1 MHATK
6 RLRVVGEESYLAGK
20 IACIAEELSYELER
34 FSDANDLILHLNSLP
49 DLTALRG
56 SARDF
61 TANFWKRYA
70 PVVLALPSQDAE
82 GLLPAVQSIQDL
94 DVGIPVLVIAA
105 DASLLTVSDSCQAG
119 VEAFLIGV
127 EDVEQRFSPILES
140 VQARLARML
149 EAIAMAMPV

>member
-6 RLRVVGEESYLAGK
+6 RLRLVGEVPHLTGK
-20 IACIAEELSYELER
+20 IASVAQEQGYAVER
-34 FSDANDLILHLNSLP
+34 FATANDLMLHLNSLP
-49 DLTALRG
+49 DLTVLRG
-56 SARDF
+56 TAGAF

-70 PVVLALPSQDAE
+70 PVVLALPGQDAE
-82 GLLPAVQSIQDL
+82 GLLPVIQSIQDL

-119 VEAFLIGV
+119 VEAFLIGA
-127 EDVEQRFSPILES
+127 EDVEKRFSPILES
-140 VQARLARML
+140 VQARLSRML